1 MPLIAAKMM
10 RTPLQTDRIMI
21 HFDSMD
27 DENTVAN
34 RADADRV
41 LIA

>member
-1 MPLIAAKMM
+1 MM